1 MKERKGKKRGS
12 RKGPVPLW
20 GSAAK
25 GEETFLYPKNIFT
38 SGVISWDSKRAFRAQ
53 RRVQK
58 PICVGKNRV
67 RPTQMVHATA
77 LCIPA

>member
-1 MKERKGKKRGS
+1 MA
-12 RKGPVPLW
+12 LW

-25 GEETFLYPKNIFT
+25 CEEIFLYPKNIFT
-38 SGVISWDSKRAFRAQ
+38 GGEISWDRKRAFRAQ

-58 PICVGKNRV
+58 PACVGQNRV

-77 LCIPA
+77 LCSPA

>member
-1 MKERKGKKRGS
+1 M
-12 RKGPVPLW
+12 PLW
-20 GSAAK
+20 GSVAK
-25 GEETFLYPKNIFT
+25 GEETFLYPRNIFT
-38 SGVISWDSKRAFRAQ
+38 GGEISWDIKRAFRSQ

-58 PICVGKNRV
+58 LICVRKNRV